1 METTAKA
8 LAKDTSTHPAPHAA
22 THSEGHSAT
31 HSETAPDSA
40 TRGAQW
46 LGMAAVLAAILMNL
60 LDATIVNVAA
70 PTIRAELGASYAQ
83 LQWIAAVYTLA
94 LAMGL
99 LVGGR
104 LGDMFGRRRM
114 LLVGVTGFT
123 LASLACA
130 AATSSEALIGA
141 RAAQGLL
148 GALMVP
154 QTFGLIRDLFP
165 PQDIG
170 KAFAALG
177 PAIGL
182 ATILGPVVAGFL
194 VDADLFGTGW
204 RAVFGINLPLG
215 IFALAVGARFLP
227 RVEPSARGMRLDAT
241 GAVLAGLGM
250 LLLVYPLV
258 QGREHGWPAWIFG
271 MAAVAVGLLAA
282 FVAHQRRR
290 VASGG
295 APLVELGVFR
305 RRSYASGVAF
315 VVVFFGAIVGFS
327 LAMGLFLQLGLGRT
341 PVRASLTMAAWA
353 IGAFLGSG
361 FAAATMARLE
371 RRILHLGLAVMTAGL
386 TAVYAVIRADGT
398 AVGGWNLSL
407 PLLAYG
413 FGMGM
418 IFVPL
423 FDVIMGEVQDHEV
436 GSASGLLE
444 SVQQLASALGVAAL
458 GTVFFSTVGSAATAG
473 SFVAAIERVA
483 LIAVGLAI
491 LAQALAFFL
500 PQRAR
505 RQELQ
510 AEAAEY
516 EAMPA

>member
-1 METTAKA
+1 METTAK
-8 LAKDTSTHPAPHAA
+8 DSTTRTA
-22 THSEGHSAT
+22 TT
-31 HSETAPDSA
+31 
-40 TRGAQW
+40 QW

-60 LDATIVNVAA
+60 LDATVVNVAA
-70 PTIRAELGASYAQ
+70 PVIRADLDASYSQ
-83 LQWIAAVYTLA
+83 LQWIAAVYTLS

-99 LVGGR
+99 LTGGR

-114 LLVGVTGFT
+114 LLLGVAGFT

-130 AATSSEALIGA
+130 AATSPEALIAA

-154 QTFGLIRDLFP
+154 QTFGLMRDLFP

-215 IFALAVGARFLP
+215 IFALAIGHRVLP
-227 RVEPSARGMRLDAT
+227 RVEPTARGTRLDAT
-241 GAVLAGLGM
+241 GAALAGLGM

-258 QGREHGWPAWIFG
+258 QGRERGWPTWILG
-271 MAAVAVGLLAA
+271 MATIAVGLLAG

-290 VASGG
+290 VSSGRV
-295 APLVELGVFR
+295 PLVELGVLR

-341 PVRASLTMAAWA
+341 PVRASLIMAAWA

-371 RRILHLGLAVMTAGL
+371 RRILHVGLAVMTAGL
-386 TAVYAVIRADGT
+386 AAVYAVIRSNGAEL
-398 AVGGWNLSL
+398 GGWSLSV
-407 PLLAYG
+407 PLLLYG

-423 FDVIMGEVQDHEV
+423 FDIIMGEVQDHEV

-444 SVQQLASALGVAAL
+444 SIQQLASALGVAAL
-458 GTVFFSTVGSAATAG
+458 GTVFFSTVGAAATAG

-483 LIAVGLAI
+483 LIAIGLAI
-491 LAQALAFFL
+491 LAQALAFLL
-500 PQRAR
+500 PHRAR
-505 RQELQ
+505 RHEFQT
-510 AEAAEY
+510 EAADY
-516 EAMPA
+516 EAVPA